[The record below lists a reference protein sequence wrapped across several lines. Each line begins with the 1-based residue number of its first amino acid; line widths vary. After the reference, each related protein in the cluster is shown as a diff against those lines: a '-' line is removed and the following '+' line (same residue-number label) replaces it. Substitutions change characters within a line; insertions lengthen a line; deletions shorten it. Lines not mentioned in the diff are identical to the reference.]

1 MLIADTDALETCM
14 FREFLTELDCLV
26 NIDTLGFAEA
36 KASVLVEASLRTGN
50 TTHIEHHAGL
60 AQNTDF
66 VTKLSVA
73 IEGCTESLLLL

>member
-1 MLIADTDALETCM
+1 MLIADTDALETCV

-36 KASVLVEASLRTGN
+36 QTAFLVEASLRTCH
-50 TTHIEHHAGL
+50 TAHVEHHVGL

-66 VTKLSVA
+66 ITKLGVS
-73 IEGCTESLLLL
+73 IEGCTEILLLL